1 MTESHLDALLDELV
15 PAEPREGWNDVV
27 HRARR
32 DQRRYTAV
40 ILAIATLVLA
50 SCSWVAVRAFEGTPA
65 PPPVRKT
72 FEFSNQASAAFAKR
86 IGRKFPQAEVDK
98 AHGVVQVQTEDG
110 PLDLWAAPAT
120 RGRSCF
126 VVGAESDMVA
136 NRPFGSSSG
145 CVPHRPPAIGAGTYQ
160 GSDHPYAVVFGYAT
174 GSATAEVK
182 LWSGRTVTLPVVEH
196 YFLGELPIGS
206 AVESVTGRDASGKIV
221 ARYKP
226 PQYRG
231 G

>member
-1 MTESHLDALLDELV
+1 MNESYLDGLLDELV
-15 PAEPREGWNDVV
+15 RAEPREGWDDVL

-32 DQRRYTAV
+32 GQRRYVAV
-40 ILAIATLVLA
+40 VVAISALALA

-65 PPPVRKT
+65 PPPVRKI
-72 FEFSNQASAAFAKR
+72 FEFSNQASAAAAKR
-86 IGRKFPQAEVDK
+86 IGRKFPQAKVDK
-98 AHGVVQVQTEDG
+98 VHGVLQVQTEDG

-126 VVGAESDMVA
+126 IVGAESDLVA
-136 NRPFGSSSG
+136 NLPIASSGG
-145 CVPHRPPAIGAGTYQ
+145 CVPRHPPVIGAGTYQ

-182 LWSGRTVTLPVVEH
+182 LWSGRTVRLPVVEH
-196 YFLGELPIGS
+196 YFLGALPIGS

-221 ARYKP
+221 GRDKL
-226 PQYRG
+226 PQP
-231 G
+231 